1 MKTDR
6 HSPRRLGVIAVITV
20 LLAVVI
26 AAPAK
31 SAPTPTPSA
40 TAKPTPTPKPT
51 PTAKPTPTPTPTAKP
66 TPTKK
71 PTPTPRPTPTPTAT
85 PIVLSCGP
93 FGDPPE
99 QFVADVIPKCT
110 GGKLLGPSNDSN
122 GTPRY
127 ACLYEPAIASVSNP
141 LPLVIFL
148 HASNETADSIQST
161 QLLKLLATAQVS
173 NDVNFE
179 ELELV
184 PNPGFIVLAPEGRDI
199 EQLFPIAHGHGTGF
213 DYWYRQFSPAGD
225 VTLNGTLYKENVD
238 AATIDQFVAQ
248 ETATG
253 IVDPNS
259 IFITGWATGGAM
271 ANLYALSRPSVA
283 AAAPYAAPN
292 AFGALSDTCQQT
304 PIAAAPTQ
312 NTQLEIFNP
321 GLPSDQVHSNCDFA
335 GLCPNLEAMET
346 SLLSLGVGVQD
357 TLIDSKQNPANGCLA
372 ACGTNANG
380 SATNTMANSTGATN
394 DNQWPTTV
402 TPAMLDFFRV
412 HPLDARPQ

>member
-1 MKTDR
+1 MIA
-6 HSPRRLGVIAVITV
+6 VIAVT
-20 LLAVVI
+20 LAETI
-26 AAPAK
+26 ATPAR

-51 PTAKPTPTPTPTAKP
+51 PTAKPTRTPTPTAGPTRTPTPTAKP

-71 PTPTPRPTPTPTAT
+71 PTPTPHPTPTPTAT
-85 PIVLSCGP
+85 PIVVSCGP

-99 QFVADVIPKCT
+99 QFFANVIPKCT
-110 GGKLLGPSNDSN
+110 GGTLLGPANDSN

-127 ACLYEPAIASVSNP
+127 ACLYEPAIASANNP

-148 HASNETADSIQST
+148 HASNETDDSIQST
-161 QLLKLLATAQVS
+161 QLLQILATAQVS

-179 ELELV
+179 DLELV

-199 EQLFPIAHGHGTGF
+199 GQLFPI
-213 DYWYRQFSPAGD
+213 
-225 VTLNGTLYKENVD
+225 V
-238 AATIDQFVAQ
+238 DQFVAQ
-248 ETATG
+248 ETAAG
-253 IVDPNS
+253 FVDPNS
-259 IFITGWATGGAM
+259 IFITGWSTGGAM
-271 ANLYALSRPSVA
+271 ANLYALSRPGVA
-283 AAAPYAAPN
+283 AAAPYAASN

-304 PIAAAPTQ
+304 PIAAAPAA

-321 GLPSDQVHSNCDFA
+321 CLPSDQVHSNCDFA

-357 TLIDSKQNPANGCLA
+357 TIIDSKQNPANGCLA

-412 HPLDARPQ
+412 HPLSARPQ